1 MNCSFLSFR
10 ALSLLGLLSIFTIGC
25 QKDDD
30 YIENSIP
37 DVNAG
42 QNQVLDVY
50 ETELS
55 GTATDKDGQVV
66 AYLWSQVSGPSES
79 VIVNPGSPKTAVKGL
94 QNGTYVFQLMATD
107 NKGAVSVTTVS
118 VKVEGI
124 QSLTI
129 QPTNN
134 QFEYKL
140 ALQGGVSS
148 ATGGHKDMPIEA
160 WTDGGSLTTRIVT
173 KFDLSNIPAN
183 ATIVS
188 AKLFLY
194 SHPAPLINGNFT
206 DANHGTLNSFVV
218 QRLTSAFNPA
228 GFNWNN
234 QPAVSTDNQVV
245 VAGTEDKFKDLELD
259 VKGMVSSMVTAN
271 NNHGFYFKLENEV
284 AYNCRIFVSSFST
297 SHPGLRPKLVITYK

>member
-1 MNCSFLSFR
+1 MNLSMWSFR
-10 ALSLLGLLSIFTIGC
+10 ALFLLGLISVFSIGC

-42 QNQVLDVY
+42 QNQLIDVFQ
-50 ETELS
+50 TELS
-55 GTATDKDGQVV
+55 GSATDKDGQVV

-79 VIVNPGSPKTAVKGL
+79 VIVNPGSQKTAVKNL
-94 QNGTYVFQLMATD
+94 KNGTYVFQLMATD
-107 NKGAVSVTTVS
+107 NKGAVSVTTVT
-118 VKVEGI
+118 VKVEGV
-124 QSLTI
+124 QSITI
-129 QPTNN
+129 QPVNN
-134 QFEYKL
+134 PTEYKL
-140 ALQGGVSS
+140 LLLGGTSS
-148 ATGGHKDMPIEA
+148 ATNGHKDMPIEA
-160 WTDGGSLTTRIVT
+160 WTDGSSLTTRIVT

-194 SHPAPLINGNFT
+194 SHPAPLLNGNFI
-206 DANHGTLNSFVV
+206 DANHGAQNSFVV
-218 QRLTSAFNPA
+218 QRITSAFNPA

-245 VAGTEDKFKDLELD
+245 VAGTADKFKDLELD
-259 VKGMVSSMVTAN
+259 VKGMVSSMITAN

-297 SHPGLRPKLVITYK
+297 SHPDLRPKLEITYK